1 MPPWSGPSMVNRRA
15 ALLLTLMLGV
25 STVAAAAEL
34 EINTATQAQL
44 ESLPGIGPALAERIL
59 AARMAGVFADWPDL
73 RHRVKGI
80 GTVTARKLSAA
91 GLRVNGQAFDMP
103 APAQND

>member
-1 MPPWSGPSMVNRRA
+1 M
-15 ALLLTLMLGV
+15 ALISGV
-25 STVAAAAEL
+25 SASWGQSAQL

-59 AARMAGVFADWPDL
+59 AARKTALFADWDDL

-80 GTVTARKLSAA
+80 GPATARKLSDS
-91 GLRVNGQAFDMP
+91 GLRVQGQP
-103 APAQND
+103 AK